1 MRDVLFRSVIMQRV
15 QSDLH
20 KLKKK
25 KKCCTILHIF
35 TAQVVTFQVTE
46 TGAGESIIEHKNTI
60 LYKTT
65 RD

>member
-25 KKCCTILHIF
+25 KKKCCTILHIF
-35 TAQVVTFQVTE
+35 TAQVAKFQVT
-46 TGAGESIIEHKNTI
+46 GESIIEHENTI